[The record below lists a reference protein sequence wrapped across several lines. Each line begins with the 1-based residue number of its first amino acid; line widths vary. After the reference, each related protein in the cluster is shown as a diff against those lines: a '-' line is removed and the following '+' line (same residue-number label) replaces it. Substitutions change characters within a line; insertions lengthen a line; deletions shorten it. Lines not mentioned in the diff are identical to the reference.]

1 MQNSK
6 IIYSL
11 RIFLKLKELGYNPIA
26 TFENPNYPGF
36 TCWVFERT
44 PAFTKDLDS
53 LIHEGGAAI
62 G

>member
-11 RIFLKLKELGYNPIA
+11 RIFLKLKELGYYPIA
-26 TFENPNYPGF
+26 TSENPNKPGF
-36 TCWVFERT
+36 ICWIYQKT
-44 PAFTKDLDS
+44 PEFLRDLDS
-53 LIHEGGAAI
+53 IIQKGGKHN